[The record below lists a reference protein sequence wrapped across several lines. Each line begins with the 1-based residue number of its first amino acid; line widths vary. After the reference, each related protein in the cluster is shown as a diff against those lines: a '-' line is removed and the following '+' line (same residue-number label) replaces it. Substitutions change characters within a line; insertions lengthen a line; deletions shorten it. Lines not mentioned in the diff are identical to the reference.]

1 MIVISVMY
9 PASTKF
15 DLAYYL
21 EKHMPLVRSRW
32 TSFGLK
38 NATVLRGK
46 GGGAGDP
53 PVYPVIALLHFERL
67 EDFQSAV
74 QQHGKEV
81 MGNIPAF
88 TDAQPVLQINE
99 TVG

>member
-1 MIVISVMY
+1 MFVISVMY
-9 PASTKF
+9 PPSARF
-15 DLAYYL
+15 DLDYYL
-21 EKHMPLVRSRW
+21 QTHMPLVRSRW
-32 TSFGLK
+32 NSLGLI

-46 GGGAGDP
+46 GSGSGDP
-53 PVYPVIALLHFERL
+53 PVYPVIALLNFERL
-67 EDFQSAV
+67 EDFHSAV

-81 MGNIPAF
+81 MGDIPNF